1 MKQGLALNQIY
12 CQDCLEGLRQIAD
25 ETIPLAIV
33 DPPFG
38 PFCTYDTRCTYETWL
53 VEKNRKAGKA
63 SDSLGAEAK
72 DTDSVELAETA
83 VEGVEEAGEVEDA
96 EDASAEDVSMEGAS
110 AEDVS
115 AEDADVLESAEVDSE
130 EPARS
135 EGGNA
140 GRRLS
145 GRKATAAY
153 LRWAKE
159 LLAEVHRVLT
169 PDGTLWLAM
178 DDAFAAEFKL
188 MMQEELHFHCENWVV
203 WYYMYGTPSRR
214 KFSLS
219 HTHLFQMTKNPK
231 EFTFNAD
238 DAKVRVPTA
247 REELYHD
254 KRANPNGKVPD
265 NTWLYQRSSGTFRN
279 SRDWHG
285 CRMPELLLGRIIR
298 TTSNLED
305 VVLDPFAGNGAVLAV
320 AKKLGRRY
328 IGFELS
334 PEYCARANRRVQ
346 VSDYGDPLEGDAIKD
361 YMKKMFE
368 DIP

>member
-38 PFCTYDTRCTYETWL
+38 PFCTYDTRCTYETWR
-53 VEKNRKAGKA
+53 VEKKREVGKA
-63 SDSLGAEAK
+63 SDSLVSETKGAEE
-72 DTDSVELAETA
+72 ELPETA
-83 VEGVEEAGEVEDA
+83 VEEVVEGEETGDASA
-96 EDASAEDVSMEGAS
+96 EDASAG
-110 AEDVS
+110 DVS
-115 AEDADVLESAEVDSE
+115 AEDVDALESEDVDSE

-135 EGGNA
+135 EGEGT

-188 MMQEELHFHCENWVV
+188 MMQKELHFHCENWIV

-328 IGFELS
+328 IGFEIS